1 MSTYLR
7 PFRALGVAPPAAPPV
22 PKVRR
27 LTSWMLRHPDDID
40 SDDQVTLKQA
50 LLPALGHHRGAYRC
64 IC

>member
-1 MSTYLR
+1 VSTYLR

-40 SDDQVTLKQA
+40 SDDCTGSIEDSKA
-50 LLPALGHHRGAYRC
+50 TTTPSATD
-64 IC
+64 